1 MATGKFVAYYRVSTQ
16 QQGISGLGLEAQQK
30 FVRDYLDGGNWKLI
44 GEFTEV
50 ESGRNPNRPKLAEA
64 LAMCRAYRAA
74 LVVANVSRL
83 TRSVAFLS
91 KLLEADDVEIR
102 FADMPK
108 IEGAAGK
115 FLLHQMA
122 SVAELEA
129 GMISDRTKKGL
140 AAARARGVK
149 LGGFK
154 GRAGTAEECAKASRV
169 RRAKADA
176 RAADLAPIFERL
188 DPHGSLPL
196 NALARRL
203 TAEGLPTVNGSAQWT
218 AAGVARVKARLADHA

>member
-1 MATGKFVAYYRVSTQ
+1 MATGKFVAYYRVSTD
-16 QQGISGLGLEAQQK
+16 QQGVSGFGLDAQRK
-30 FVRDYLDGGNWKLI
+30 AVVDYLDGGKWKLI

-50 ESGRNPNRPKLAEA
+50 ESGRNPNRPKLADA

-129 GMISDRTKKGL
+129 GMISSRTKAAL
-140 AAARARGVK
+140 AAAKARGVK
-149 LGGFK
+149 IGGFR
-154 GRAGTAEECAKASRV
+154 GRAASADDRARAKRAV
-169 RRAKADA
+169 IAKADA
-176 RAADLAPIFERL
+176 RAADLAPVFERL
-188 DPHGSLPL
+188 DPHGSLSL
-196 NALARRL
+196 NELARRL
-203 TAEGLPTVNGSAQWT
+203 TAEGLPTVNGSAQWS
-218 AAGVARVKARLADHA
+218 AAGVARVRSRLAARA